1 LLLVYPNSF
10 KNRGERKKVKKPG
23 MANRVEQ
30 LKKERNAVII
40 AHNYQ
45 IGEVQ
50 DVSDFLGDSL
60 QLSQEA
66 AKLEEDVIVF
76 CGVHFMAETA
86 AILSPDKTILLPDL
100 EAGCPMADMITASEL
115 RDWKK
120 QYPGRK
126 VVCYVNT
133 SAEVKAECD
142 ICCTSSNAVQVV
154 EAVEGEE
161 ILFAPDKNLAAYVAR
176 FTKKKI
182 IPWDG
187 YCYVHNNIRLRHVR
201 ERKEQFPDAEV
212 WVHPECRPEVI
223 DLADKTLSTGK
234 MIKEAKITTKR
245 DVLIGTESGIVYR
258 MKKENPGKNFHPIKE
273 IAHCSNMKKINLRK
287 VLASL
292 EDMKYKVDVP
302 QDISQRAKGA
312 IEKMVKL

>member
-1 LLLVYPNSF
+1 MKKSAIV
-10 KNRGERKKVKKPG
+10 NRIER
-23 MANRVEQ
+23 
-30 LKKERNAVII
+30 LKKERNAVIL

-45 IGEVQ
+45 IGDVQ
-50 DVSDFLGDSL
+50 DVADFVGDSL

-66 AKLEEDVIVF
+66 AKLKEDEIVF

-86 AILSPDKTILLPDL
+86 AILSPEKTVLMPDL

-115 RDWKK
+115 REWKK

-142 ICCTSSNAVQVV
+142 ICCTSSNALRVV
-154 EAVEGEE
+154 EAVDGDE

-176 FTKKKI
+176 FSEKKI

-187 YCYVHNNIRLRHVR
+187 YCYVHNNITLRHV
-201 ERKEQFPDAEV
+201 KEKKALYPDAEV

-223 DLADKTLSTGK
+223 DLADKVLSTGK
-234 MIKEAKITTKR
+234 MVKEARITTKTEI
-245 DVLIGTESGIVYR
+245 LIGTEAGIIHR
-258 MKKENPGKNFHPIKE
+258 MEQENPGKKFYPVKDL
-273 IAHCSNMKKINLRK
+273 AHCSNMKKIDLKK

-292 EDMKYKVDVP
+292 EEGKYRVEVP
-302 QDISQRAKGA
+302 IAISRKARGA
-312 IEKMVKL
+312 IEKMVNL

>member
-1 LLLVYPNSF
+1 VDISEIA
-10 KNRGERKKVKKPG
+10 KRI
-23 MANRVEQ
+23 EQ

-45 IGEVQ
+45 IDEVQ
-50 DVSDFLGDSL
+50 DVADFLGDSL

-66 AKLEEDVIVF
+66 AKLEEEVIVF

-86 AILSPDKTILLPDL
+86 AILSPAKTVLMPDIN
-100 EAGCPMADMITASEL
+100 AGCPMADMITASEL

-133 SAEVKAECD
+133 SAEVKAESD

-154 EAVEGEE
+154 EAAEGNE

-201 ERKEQFPDAEV
+201 EKKENFPEAEV

-223 DLADKTLSTGK
+223 DMADKVLSTGK
-234 MIKEAKITTKR
+234 MVKEAKITTKA
-245 DVLIGTESGIVYR
+245 DILIGTESGIIYR
-258 MKKENPGKNFHPIKE
+258 MKKENPDKNFHPIKE
-273 IAHCSNMKKINLRK
+273 LTHCSNMKKINVRK

-292 EDMKYKVDVP
+292 EDIKYKVEVP
-302 QDISQRAKGA
+302 LEISQRAKGA
-312 IEKMVKL
+312 IEKMVRL

>member
-1 LLLVYPNSF
+1 MNKSEIA
-10 KNRGERKKVKKPG
+10 KRI
-23 MANRVEQ
+23 EQ

-45 IGEVQ
+45 IDEVQ
-50 DVSDFLGDSL
+50 DVADFLGDSL

-66 AKLEEDVIVF
+66 AKLEEEVIVF

-86 AILSPDKTILLPDL
+86 AILSPDKMVLMPDL
-100 EAGCPMADMITASEL
+100 GAGCPMADMITASEL

-126 VVCYVNT
+126 VVSYVNT
-133 SAEVKAECD
+133 SAEVKAESD

-154 EAVEGEE
+154 EAVEGDE

-187 YCYVHNNIRLRHVR
+187 YCYVHNNIRLGHVR
-201 ERKEQFPDAEV
+201 EKKEQLPEAEL

-223 DLADKTLSTGK
+223 DIADKVLSTGK
-234 MIKEAKITTKR
+234 MIKEASITAKA
-245 DVLIGTESGIVYR
+245 DILIGTEAGIIYR
-258 MKKENPGKNFHPIKE
+258 MMKENPDKNFFPVKDF
-273 IAHCSNMKKINLRK
+273 AHCSNMKKINLSK

-292 EDMKYKVDVP
+292 EDMKFKVEVP

-312 IEKMVKL
+312 IEKMVRL